1 MDRLHAFLVNGKF
14 LLPAS
19 CITSWI
25 LCLHNTEF
33 SIFTV
38 CIQNSLQ
45 QIRTRFFHPVH
56 LFEFTP
62 GVVFPAVH
70 GKFCTRNSFFCLCI
84 HFFHYKISYFRQMT
98 GNVRCVTKFRSI
110 PRHNSYSRFPG
121 CSMPVVVRTGSI
133 VYKIIR
139 PFFRCFYSAA
149 RTSYRVVSAS
159 IIENHRLGI
168 SFKGNCNPAF
178 RIFRS
183 CSTVRL
189 RAASCRPDRF
199 CSGIVDDS
207 GICLL
212 RQIDMFCLISQ
223 IKALLK
229 VQI

>member
-110 PRHNSYSRFPG
+110 PRHNSYSG
-121 CSMPVVVRTGSI
+121 ML
-133 VYKIIR
+133 
-139 PFFRCFYSAA
+139 
-149 RTSYRVVSAS
+149 
-159 IIENHRLGI
+159 H
-168 SFKGNCNPAF
+168 
-178 RIFRS
+178 
-183 CSTVRL
+183 
-189 RAASCRPDRF
+189 ASCCTYWKYRLQNYPAIF
-199 CSGIVDDS
+199 SVLS
-207 GICLL
+207 L
-212 RQIDMFCLISQ
+212 RRQDQLPRR
-223 IKALLK
+223 
-229 VQI
+229 